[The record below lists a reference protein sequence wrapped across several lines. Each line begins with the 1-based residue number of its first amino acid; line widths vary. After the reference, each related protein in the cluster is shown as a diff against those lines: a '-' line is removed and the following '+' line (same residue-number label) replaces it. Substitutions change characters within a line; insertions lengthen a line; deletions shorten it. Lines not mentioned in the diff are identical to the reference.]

1 MSAPAATAPIRA
13 FLLRMDRSSPHVFQP
28 GLVSA
33 PSFAPSGSPSG
44 FRERARLPAPQP
56 LHELRE
62 GGGPDD
68 GVEMTRRESVN
79 PGRERSERRHL
90 RHRCT
95 PHTGVVSAGLTTFWI
110 AASKADSSK
119 GLGRYAATPARWTR
133 SRVEASSCAVMKTIG
148 MAARSA
154 A

>member
-68 GVEMTRRESVN
+68 GVELAPIVADEAHALHHDVVHRPSPTALEQAVLDGNLHAAIGEESA
-79 PGRERSERRHL
+79 SHL
-90 RHRCT
+90 RR
-95 PHTGVVSAGLTTFWI
+95 
-110 AASKADSSK
+110 
-119 GLGRYAATPARWTR
+119 RATD
-133 SRVEASSCAVMKTIG
+133 
-148 MAARSA
+148 
-154 A
+154 